1 MGNRAPKSRPL
12 SLHVVTWLFIV
23 TGVWAWLQFF
33 IQLTQQRLML
43 HTNLLFPILGFG
55 LLFLK
60 PWARTLTIF
69 VSGLG
74 AALTVFGVADALL
87 SFRLLTMTLGGRR
100 MYLSE
105 APGIAV
111 AVCVICLLI
120 AVWIIRTLLR
130 NDVSL
135 LFGDRFHLQPIEKR
149 PKVEEARAQA
159 DAV

>member
-1 MGNRAPKSRPL
+1 
-12 SLHVVTWLFIV
+12 
-23 TGVWAWLQFF
+23 
-33 IQLTQQRLML
+33 ML

>member
-1 MGNRAPKSRPL
+1 MGNSTPPPRPL
-12 SLHVVTWLFIV
+12 SLHIAAWLFIV
-23 TGVWAWLQFF
+23 MGALAWLQFF
-33 IQLTQQRLML
+33 MQLAQQRFML
-43 HTNLLFPILGFG
+43 NTNLLFPILGLG

-60 PWARTLTIF
+60 AWARTLTIF

-74 AALTVFGVADALL
+74 AVLTVFGVADALL
-87 SFRLLTMTLGGRR
+87 GFQLLTMTLGGRR

-111 AVCVICLLI
+111 AMCVFGFLI

-135 LFGDRFHLQPIEKR
+135 LFGDRFHLQPLEKR
-149 PKVEEARAQA
+149 PRIDEARAET
-159 DAV
+159 DPV

>member
-1 MGNRAPKSRPL
+1 MGNPAPKSRPL
-12 SLHVVTWLFIV
+12 SLHIVTWLFIA
-23 TGVWAWLQFF
+23 TGALAWLQFF
-33 IQLTQQRLML
+33 MQLTQQRLML
-43 HTNLLFPILGFG
+43 HTNLFLPILGLG

-87 SFRLLTMTLGGRR
+87 GFRLLTMTLGGRR

-111 AVCVICLLI
+111 AICVICFLI

-135 LFGDRFHLQPIEKR
+135 LFGDRFHLQPTEKR